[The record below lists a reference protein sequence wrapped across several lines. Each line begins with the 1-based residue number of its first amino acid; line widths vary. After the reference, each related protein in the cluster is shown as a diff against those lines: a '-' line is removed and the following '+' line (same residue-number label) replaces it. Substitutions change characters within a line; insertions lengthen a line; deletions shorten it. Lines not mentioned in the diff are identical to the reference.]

1 MRAAL
6 AERIAASPEFAK
18 SLQRPVTVG
27 TEDNEEL
34 EEDDSMGEVMYD
46 EIDSSRMLD
55 EEVEALILQKP
66 RHTLMDQTDVE
77 SGSDDVHIVGAH
89 MERYTGHEFSSCIAT
104 NWWMWDA
111 VSHI

>member
-18 SLQRPVTVG
+18 SLQRPETVG

-34 EEDDSMGEVMYD
+34 DEDDPMGEVVYD
-46 EIDSSRMLD
+46 GIDSSRMVD

-66 RHTLMDQTDVE
+66 RHMLIDQPDAE

-89 MERYTGHEFSSCIAT
+89 MERYTGHEFSSRVAT
-104 NWWMWDA
+104 DWWMWDA